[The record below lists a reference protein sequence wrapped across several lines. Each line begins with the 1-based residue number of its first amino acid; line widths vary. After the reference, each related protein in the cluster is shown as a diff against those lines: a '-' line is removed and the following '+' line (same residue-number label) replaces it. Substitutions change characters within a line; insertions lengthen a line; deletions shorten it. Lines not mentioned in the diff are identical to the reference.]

1 MQQSPFVNG
10 LVSHNIVPP
19 EMDEMVNGE
28 YKLHRRLPKPIE
40 FILVLGVLLW
50 KAWSFYFWRLEW
62 MGEE

>member
-19 EMDEMVNGE
+19 EMDGMVKGE
-28 YKLHRRLPKPIE
+28 YKLHRPKPIE

-50 KAWSFYFWRLEW
+50 KAWSFYIWCLEW
-62 MGEE
+62 MSEE